1 MPTQTGQSS
10 SPSPPV
16 CVWPCTGARHGCGPT
31 RGRRLPWARGGTAL
45 SAGWNPRHCH
55 SPCWRW
61 CLPFR
66 RLAAGDW
73 QVNPCALDRCAAV
86 PSSGPP
92 HVTRRVAASLGG
104 AAPQSWSRPHSCA
117 SSRPSPSQR
126 ERHPWALVHSPAT
139 STVARLTVPRTP
151 PPPPPISFCGH
162 RGVLHT
168 ARVGGR
174 PPRFLDAPSR
184 FWGALSHVF
193 NAAPPDHCR
202 AQPCGRLRRSS
213 APITVHLLSLSLPL
227 TLPSPQ
233 RPISQPS
240 ILPRLVG
247 HVAPAPLSRCLRT
260 CVVVP
265 PRRTYGRHHAL
276 SRDGGR
282 CPLCPPQHHR
292 PLLWRQ
298 PWAVLSTPTP
308 TTAVGAAVW
317 AGRRQL
323 DDPHVRSGAC
333 GVPPTRD
340 GRGDIPAAARLR
352 ACPAATARVDT

>member
-151 PPPPPISFCGH
+151 PPPPQSRFAAIEGSF
-162 RGVLHT
+162 T
-168 ARVGGR
+168 R
-174 PPRFLDAPSR
+174 PALAADHPAFWTPLPAFGAPSPT
-184 FWGALSHVF
+184 SST
-193 NAAPPDHCR
+193 PPPQTTVGPSRVVGSDAH
-202 AQPCGRLRRSS
+202 QP
-213 APITVHLLSLSLPL
+213 P
-227 TLPSPQ
+227 
-233 RPISQPS
+233 
-240 ILPRLVG
+240 
-247 HVAPAPLSRCLRT
+247 SRCTFSPFPSL
-260 CVVVP
+260 
-265 PRRTYGRHHAL
+265 
-276 SRDGGR
+276 
-282 CPLCPPQHHR
+282 
-292 PLLWRQ
+292 
-298 PWAVLSTPTP
+298 
-308 TTAVGAAVW
+308 
-317 AGRRQL
+317 
-323 DDPHVRSGAC
+323 
-333 GVPPTRD
+333 
-340 GRGDIPAAARLR
+340 
-352 ACPAATARVDT
+352 